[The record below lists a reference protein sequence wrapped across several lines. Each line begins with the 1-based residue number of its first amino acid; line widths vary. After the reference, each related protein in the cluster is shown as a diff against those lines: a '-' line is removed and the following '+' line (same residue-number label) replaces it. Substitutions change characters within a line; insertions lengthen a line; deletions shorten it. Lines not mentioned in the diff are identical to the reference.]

1 MNNYL
6 DEATVA
12 VAAPASASSAA
23 TNFKDA
29 VFLESANAL
38 KNQARDAVDLQN
50 YGHFDNAILS
60 ASSELLAL
68 TVTVARMQKPD
79 DIFLFKKGIKRVIS
93 DLKHKI
99 AALDYPPSVADKTCF
114 LFCIVIDEQ
123 ILHSAWGEESSW
135 ENQTLVSE
143 LFSMRNG
150 GEQFYT
156 VAERALSQP
165 ALLIDLLELIYI
177 FLKIGF
183 RGQYRVHGSDKLEE
197 LFKRLEKNIF
207 EHREKPE
214 LNLFKVPEESK
225 KTFSYKVKKPQRP
238 VKFWRQAFLCFA
250 SIALVFVGIS
260 YWYQTTL
267 PQKAKDFIQL
277 SDATQV
283 YFNENNGKDI
293 EYTYTSTVEEMAN
306 ASQLH
311 DINAKATIA
320 EPVSITGDL
329 NTWRLQLATLSSRKS
344 AETFI
349 KELALYNSSA
359 EIVVWRTKFR
369 VVINFSDRNS
379 ALSAL
384 DKVRKNGIPDAFIV
398 TVK

>member
-12 VAAPASASSAA
+12 VASTSSSAA
-23 TNFKDA
+23 TSNFKDA
-29 VFLESANAL
+29 VFLESASAL
-38 KNQARDAVDLQN
+38 KNQAKDAVDLQN
-50 YGHFDNAILS
+50 YLHFDNAILS

-79 DIFLFKKGIKRVIS
+79 DLFLFKKGIKRIIS

-143 LFSMRNG
+143 LFGMRNG

-165 ALLIDLLELIYI
+165 AMLMDLLELIYI

-197 LFKRLEKNIF
+197 LLKRLEKNIF
-207 EHREKPE
+207 ENREKPK
-214 LNLFKVPEESK
+214 LSLFKASTETNQPFFHK
-225 KTFSYKVKKPQRP
+225 AKKPQRP
-238 VKFWRQAFLCFA
+238 AKFWRQTLLCII
-250 SIALVFVGIS
+250 SIAMVFAGVS

-267 PQKAKDFIQL
+267 PQKARSFIQL
-277 SDATQV
+277 SEFTQA
-283 YFNENNGKDI
+283 YFNEVDGQDI
-293 EYTYTSTVEEMAN
+293 EYTYTSSPEEMLSAAQLYGKSVN
-306 ASQLH
+306 QITAS
-311 DINAKATIA
+311 KP
-320 EPVSITGDL
+320 ESKVEKK
-329 NTWRLQLATLSSRKS
+329 NTWRLQLATLSNKES
-344 AETFI
+344 AQTFI
-349 KELALYNSSA
+349 KELTLYKGTA
-359 EIVVWRTKFR
+359 EIVEWRSKFR
-369 VVINFSDRNS
+369 VVINFSDKNT
-379 ALSAL
+379 AYGAL

-398 TVK
+398 TLK

>member
-1 MNNYL
+1 MSNYL

-12 VAAPASASSAA
+12 VAAPASTTSASA
-23 TNFKDA
+23 NFKDA

-68 TVTVARMQKPD
+68 TVTVARMQKPE
-79 DIFLFKKGIKRVIS
+79 DIFLFKKGIKRIIS

-197 LFKRLEKNIF
+197 LLKRLEKNIF

-214 LNLFKVPEESK
+214 LTLFTLPEAAK

-238 VKFWRQAFLCFA
+238 VKFWQQIFLCFV
-250 SIALVFVGIS
+250 SISLVFVAIS

-277 SDATQV
+277 SDVTQA
-283 YFNENNGKDI
+283 YFNETNGKDV
-293 EYTYTSTVEEMAN
+293 EYVYTSTIEEMAN
-306 ASQLH
+306 AAQDYNENSTPVAAKKLNE
-311 DINAKATIA
+311 NAM
-320 EPVSITGDL
+320 
-329 NTWRLQLATLSSRKS
+329 NTWRLQLATMSSRKAAKS
-344 AETFI
+344 YI
-349 KELALYNSSA
+349 SELALYSKSA
-359 EIVVWRTKFR
+359 EIVEWRTKFR
-369 VVINFSDRNS
+369 VVINFSDRNT
-379 ALSAL
+379 ALGAL
-384 DKVRKNGIPDAFIV
+384 DKVRKSGIQDAFIV
-398 TVK
+398 TIK

>member
-12 VAAPASASSAA
+12 VASATSSSAA
-23 TNFKDA
+23 ANYKDA

-50 YGHFDNAILS
+50 YAHFDNAILS

-68 TVTVARMQKPD
+68 TVTVARMQKPED
-79 DIFLFKKGIKRVIS
+79 LFLFKKGIKRIIS

-123 ILHSAWGEESSW
+123 ILHSAWGEESGW

-165 ALLIDLLELIYI
+165 AMLIDLLELIYI

-197 LFKRLEKNIF
+197 LLKRLEKHIF

-214 LNLFKVPEESK
+214 LNLFQLAEEGK
-225 KTFSYKVKKPQRP
+225 KPFSYKAKKPQKP
-238 VKFWRQAFLCFA
+238 VKFWRQVMLCFA
-250 SIALVFVGIS
+250 SITLVFVGIS

-277 SDATQV
+277 SDFTQA
-283 YFNENNGKDI
+283 YFNENDGKDI
-293 EYTYTSTVEEMAN
+293 EYVYTSTDEEMQDAAQLYGN
-306 ASQLH
+306 KTTQPKVEQTSASVPSEV
-311 DINAKATIA
+311 I
-320 EPVSITGDL
+320 
-329 NTWRLQLATLSSRKS
+329 WRVQLATLSNRDS
-344 AETFI
+344 AQSFI
-349 KELALYNSSA
+349 KELVLYSSSA
-359 EIVVWRTKFR
+359 EIIEWRTKFR
-369 VVINFSDRNS
+369 VVINFSDRNT
-379 ALSAL
+379 ALGAL
-384 DKVRKNGIPDAFIV
+384 DKVRENGIPDAFIV
-398 TVK
+398 TIK

>member
-12 VAAPASASSAA
+12 VASTSATASNS
-23 TNFKDA
+23 NFKDA
-29 VFLESANAL
+29 VFLESSNAL
-38 KNQARDAVDLQN
+38 KNQAQDAVELQN
-50 YGHFDNAILS
+50 YAHFDNAILS

-68 TVTVARMQKPD
+68 AVTVARMQKPD
-79 DIFLFKKGIKRVIS
+79 DLFLFKKGIKRIIS

-143 LFSMRNG
+143 LFGMRNG
-150 GEQFYT
+150 GEQFYI

-165 ALLIDLLELIYI
+165 AMLIDLLELIYI

-197 LFKRLEKNIF
+197 LLKRLEKSIF

-214 LNLFKVPEESK
+214 LDLFKASDETNK
-225 KTFSYKVKKPQRP
+225 AFFHRAKKPQRP
-238 VKFWRQAFLCFA
+238 AKFWRQGVLCA
-250 SIALVFVGIS
+250 VSIALVFGGIS

-267 PQKAKDFIQL
+267 PQKARNFIQL
-277 SDATQV
+277 GDFTQA
-283 YFNENNGKDI
+283 YFNENNGQDI
-293 EYTYTSTVEEMAN
+293 EYVYTSTSEEML
-306 ASQLH
+306 ASNKPNTSSSVPVIAPESAGQEK
-311 DINAKATIA
+311 AKT
-320 EPVSITGDL
+320 
-329 NTWRLQLATLSSRKS
+329 TWRLQLGTLSNK
-344 AETFI
+344 AAAQTFI
-349 KELALYNSSA
+349 NELTLYSSSA
-359 EIVVWRTKFR
+359 EIVEWRSKFR
-369 VVINFSDRNS
+369 VVINFNDRSD
-379 ALSAL
+379 AFSAL

-398 TVK
+398 TLK

>member
-12 VAAPASASSAA
+12 LASNSSSTAAS
-23 TNFKDA
+23 NYKDA
-29 VFLESANAL
+29 VFLESASAL
-38 KNQARDAVDLQN
+38 KNQAKDAVDLQN
-50 YGHFDNAILS
+50 YLHFDNAILS

-79 DIFLFKKGIKRVIS
+79 DLFLFKKGIKRIIS

-143 LFSMRNG
+143 LFGMRNG

-165 ALLIDLLELIYI
+165 AMLIDLLELIYV

-197 LFKRLEKNIF
+197 LLKRLEKNIF
-207 EHREKPE
+207 ENREKPE
-214 LNLFKVPEESK
+214 LNLFNVTDKPNQSFFHK
-225 KTFSYKVKKPQRP
+225 AKKPQKP
-238 VKFWRQAFLCFA
+238 AKFWRQILLCCS
-250 SIALVFVGIS
+250 SIALVFAGVS
-260 YWYQTTL
+260 YWYQATL
-267 PQKAKDFIQL
+267 PQKARNFIQL
-277 SDATQV
+277 SEFTQP
-283 YFNENNGKDI
+283 YFNVKDGQDV
-293 EYTYTSTVEEMAN
+293 EYTYTSTDEEMQSA
-306 ASQLH
+306 AQVYKGVKKVTP
-311 DINAKATIA
+311 AKATTTI
-320 EPVSITGDL
+320 EKSK
-329 NTWRLQLATLSSRKS
+329 NTWRLQLATLSTEES
-344 AETFI
+344 AQSFI
-349 KELALYNSSA
+349 KELSFYQGTV
-359 EIVVWRTKFR
+359 EIVKWRSKFR
-369 VVINFSDRNS
+369 VVINFSDKN
-379 ALSAL
+379 AAYGAL
-384 DKVRKNGIPDAFIV
+384 DKIRKNGIPDAFIV
-398 TVK
+398 TLK

>member
-12 VAAPASASSAA
+12 VASASASSDTA
-23 TNFKDA
+23 NFKDA
-29 VFLESANAL
+29 VFLDSANAL
-38 KNQARDAVDLQN
+38 KNQAHDAVELQN
-50 YGHFDNAILS
+50 YTHFDNAILS

-79 DIFLFKKGIKRVIS
+79 DLFLFKKAIKRIIS

-165 ALLIDLLELIYI
+165 AMLVDLLELIYI

-197 LFKRLEKNIF
+197 LLKRLEKNIF
-207 EHREKPE
+207 EHRERAP
-214 LNLFKVPEESK
+214 LTLFEMPEEAAK
-225 KTFSYKVKKPQRP
+225 KAFYKAKKPQRP
-238 VKFWRQAFLCFA
+238 VKFWRQTLLCLSA
-250 SIALVFVGIS
+250 IGLVYMGIS
-260 YWYQTTL
+260 YWYEKTL

-277 SDATQV
+277 SEATQV
-283 YFNENNGKDI
+283 YFNESDGQDT
-293 EYTYTSTVEEMAN
+293 EYVYTSTPEEMEN
-306 ASQLH
+306 AAQLYGTTP
-311 DINAKATIA
+311 KK
-320 EPVSITGDL
+320 VITKTVVTPKVPSK
-329 NTWRLQLATLSSRKS
+329 TWRLQLATLSTRD
-344 AETFI
+344 AANTFI
-349 KELALYNSSA
+349 KELTLYNSSA
-359 EIVVWRTKFR
+359 EIVEWRTKFR
-369 VVINFSDRNS
+369 VVINFSDKNT
-379 ALSAL
+379 AFSAL
-384 DKVRKNGIPDAFIV
+384 DRIRKNGIPDAFIV
-398 TVK
+398 TLK